1 MVIIS
6 VCVVTTA
13 RGPSKRKIKALDYV
27 PVEIGDRIMEKNDT
41 DWLFKEEED
50 DVDFSDAEADA

>member
-1 MVIIS
+1 M
-6 VCVVTTA
+6 
-13 RGPSKRKIKALDYV
+13 